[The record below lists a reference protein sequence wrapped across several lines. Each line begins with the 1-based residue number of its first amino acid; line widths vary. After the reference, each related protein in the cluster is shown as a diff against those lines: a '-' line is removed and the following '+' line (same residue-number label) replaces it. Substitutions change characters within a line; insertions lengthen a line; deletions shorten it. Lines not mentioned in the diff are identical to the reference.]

1 MQRKGNLNNGF
12 ECRRLVM
19 DEQPSKLLFSHLHR
33 ITERY
38 HWEEL
43 TIFQLKSRIE
53 QTVSYF
59 DQMFGEKH
67 FEEVCIATGK
77 IT

>member
-1 MQRKGNLNNGF
+1 MQHKGNQNNGF

-19 DEQPSKLLFSHLHR
+19 DEQPSKLLSSHLHR
-33 ITERY
+33 ITELY
-38 HWEEL
+38 HWEGL

-53 QTVSYF
+53 QTVSYS
-59 DQMFGEKH
+59 DQMFEEKH

-77 IT
+77 VI